1 MVFVVEHFYYFVTEW
16 TWFRLTLASRIMI
29 LIFVLWCRKRAILT
43 FDISVL
49 LFIVIFFVG
58 LGYAL
63 PTFTTLVI
71 LPRASDIVHSKF

>member
-1 MVFVVEHFYYFVTEW
+1 MVFVVEHFYYFATEW
-16 TWFRLTLASRIMI
+16 TCFRLTLASRIMI
-29 LIFVLWCRKRAILT
+29 PIFVLGCLERAIFA
-43 FDISVL
+43 FDNSVL

-71 LPRASDIVHSKF
+71 LPRASDVVHSKF